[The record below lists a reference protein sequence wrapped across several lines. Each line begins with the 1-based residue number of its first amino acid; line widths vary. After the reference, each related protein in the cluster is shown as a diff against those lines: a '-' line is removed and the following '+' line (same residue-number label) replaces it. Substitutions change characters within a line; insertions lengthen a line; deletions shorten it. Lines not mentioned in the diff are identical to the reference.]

1 MTKNSAPASSSSP
14 VHDPADTSNRLQ
26 LRTPTSA
33 EQVVIDRSTVQRE
46 RLHERRARRA
56 QQRALMRAKQGLPAD
71 ASTAMRAV
79 EFAKQHPLALAAV
92 AGVAVVAGPKRLM
105 RWAGLVLPLLLRLR
119 APR

>member
-33 EQVVIDRSTVQRE
+33 EQVVIDRITVQRE

-71 ASTAMRAV
+71 ASTAMRAA
-79 EFAKQHPLALAAV
+79 EFAKQHPLAL
-92 AGVAVVAGPKRLM
+92 VAVVAGPKRLM